1 MLRRPVAESHISRG
15 GGGGGALLATLIG
28 PLCKTS
34 LAGDAYCWVAGWVG
48 SRVCDVLCFCHFPMR
63 CPGSGV
69 VPDCIDS

>member
-1 MLRRPVAESHISRG
+1 ML
-15 GGGGGALLATLIG
+15 LLATLIG